1 MSANCATREVYT
13 VQVDSVC
20 SSFPSGTSNSQFQV
34 ILPIPLRNVVKAELL
49 MASLQPSNNTYVAT
63 HLYVEELVSNFTTRA
78 TLNYTIRG
86 SAAYSPINT
95 SSTSNAY
102 SNVIMTST
110 GPAASALPVNTA
122 YLERSFTVIPM
133 DTAAFLNG
141 VPSRFVWTSGN
152 SFPTDVTYINP
163 IRQLK
168 TLTVTLYDKDGA
180 VQTMNGP
187 TFLTWRFECAKD
199 NVCLY

>member
-20 SSFPSGTSNSQFQV
+20 SSFPSGTSNAQFQV
-34 ILPIPLRNVVKAELL
+34 ALPIPLRNVVKAELL
-49 MASLQPSNNTYVAT
+49 MASLQPSNNTYIAT
-63 HLYVEELVSNFTTRA
+63 HLYVDELVSNFTTRA

-86 SAAYSPINT
+86 SNSET
-95 SSTSNAY
+95 
-102 SNVIMTST
+102 TST
-110 GPAASALPVNTA
+110 GPAATALPVNSG

-133 DTAAFLNG
+133 DTAAFLNA
-141 VPSRFVWTSGN
+141 VPSRFVWTCGN
-152 SFPTDVTYINP
+152 SFPTDIEYINP

-180 VQTMNGP
+180 VQTMSGP